1 MLGGIN
7 REQMSKGIAYIRQTL
22 DAFGKRL
29 LDGLSRWWDRGIWYR
44 LALFAVIPVLAICA
58 CCSGFTVFAF
68 SPQGQA
74 LVAEQNATATAQT
87 ARANAT
93 ATRYAFLHPAPT
105 ATPVLPTSTPSPQP
119 TATPTS
125 TPVPTATATPRPTA
139 TSAPQWTTVN
149 TFTGN
154 GISNTPTFI
163 IGDAQWRIAWS
174 CNPSAYGSSYNLIA
188 ELVAPGNQYG
198 DLVVNVICKKSDPS
212 STSGQTMQYV
222 QGTYYLKVN
231 SEASWIFK
239 IQALR

>member
-7 REQMSKGIAYIRQTL
+7 REQMSNRIAYIRQSL
-22 DAFGKRL
+22 DAFEF

-139 TSAPQWTTVN
+139 TSAPHGRLSTPLPA
-149 TFTGN
+149 TGFLTLQR
-154 GISNTPTFI
+154 SLL
-163 IGDAQWRIAWS
+163 AMRRRIAWS
-174 CNPSAYGSSYNLIA
+174 CNPSASSRLQPNRRA
-188 ELVAPGNQYG
+188 CGTWQQYG

-222 QGTYYLKVN
+222 QGHT
-231 SEASWIFK
+231 I
-239 IQALR
+239 